1 MKTEKVEKYEAG
13 YSHTD
18 LLKKGSATVAA
29 ALLMC
34 GGLASCNELGYEG
47 DEEYY
52 PNEYDGGVTCV
63 SQPDVS
69 SDVPSNDEEFT
80 LDGDVAYVQSESEN

>member
-13 YSHTD
+13 YSRTD
-18 LLKKGSATVAA
+18 LLKKGSAAVVT

-47 DEEYY
+47 GEEYY
-52 PNEYDGGVTCV
+52 PNEYDGGVSCV

-69 SDVPSNDEEFT
+69 SVSSDDEEFT